1 MKQTWKI
8 VLWCFVDLGPARIL
22 DARFWNKICQSD
34 STGLDRTPSHIY
46 DTILYIYI
54 YTYIVYNIL
63 SKSVYYISSW
73 FWMLCASLCCLPD
86 ASLDVFAPIWLLW
99 HGKKHLGGLPQGLLR
114 LKLWEPWTHEPSQTL
129 MPSCGSGFNISII
142 ICLQFL
148 RLSSLVPNKP
158 LIPNHP
164 SSTSGQVCDAS
175 KMEGSIA
182 PAQIQESSRAC
193 FFFRVRVTSIGS
205 HICQWGDT

>member
-1 MKQTWKI
+1 MISNGKSDETNLENSLVMFCGSGARPHIGCKI
-8 VLWCFVDLGPARIL
+8 LEQDLPIWQHWPR
-22 DARFWNKICQSD
+22 
-34 STGLDRTPSHIY
+34 SHAISY
-46 DTILYIYI
+46 IWHYIIHIYI

-86 ASLDVFAPIWLLW
+86 ASLVVFAPIWLLW

-129 MPSCGSGFNISII
+129 LPSCGSGFNISII

-193 FFFRVRVTSIGS
+193 FFFSGWGS
-205 HICQWGDT
+205 LR